1 MATITSLLLPA
12 TGNSNRGR
20 MPYQVELII
29 DLTAQAIDCSAPDT
43 VQCITLPANT
53 HILHAGVQVVE
64 SATMNTGTNATIT
77 LGAADVDEYVTA
89 FDITALT
96 DTALTVTA
104 PSAGNCQLMSL
115 THFIDSMADT
125 SVTVTV
131 PLNALSNG
139 AGGNNTLATRVPPQV
154 RAHDL
159 ASTNATNIGN
169 TTVQFS
175 TAGNHNIYSVV
186 GGLDTFDNIIYNLQF

>member
-1 MATITSLLLPA
+1 MVLVINNLGGFRVYSSSNLPAVGTGPGTSGSANQIANYGVIVAGHDSAVATAEQINKTETYRDPDSFLTLFVVCIYMVERYFVLKLSLLPNITQRRGNIKNGYITSLLLPA

-77 LGAADVDEYVTA
+77 LGCSRRGR
-89 FDITALT
+89 IRH
-96 DTALTVTA
+96 
-104 PSAGNCQLMSL
+104 S
-115 THFIDSMADT
+115 I
-125 SVTVTV
+125 
-131 PLNALSNG
+131 
-139 AGGNNTLATRVPPQV
+139 
-154 RAHDL
+154 
-159 ASTNATNIGN
+159 
-169 TTVQFS
+169 
-175 TAGNHNIYSVV
+175 
-186 GGLDTFDNIIYNLQF
+186 

>member
-20 MPYQVELII
+20 MPYQVELSI
-29 DLTAQAIDCSAPDT
+29 DLTAQAIDCSSADV

-89 FDITALT
+89 FDIDGASDL
-96 DTALTVTA
+96 AYA
-104 PSAGNCQLMSL
+104 PSVTPSAEVVLA
-115 THFIDSMADT
+115 TADT
-125 SVTVTV
+125 LDLTFAGDGATFSAGKLRVY
-131 PLNALSNG
+131 ALLMDVSEQGSSSANEVDRDY
-139 AGGNNTLATRVPPQV
+139 LA
-154 RAHDL
+154 
-159 ASTNATNIGN
+159 
-169 TTVQFS
+169 
-175 TAGNHNIYSVV
+175 
-186 GGLDTFDNIIYNLQF
+186 

>member
-1 MATITSLLLPA
+1 MATLTSLLLPE

-89 FDITALT
+89 FDIDGAS
-96 DTALTVTA
+96 DGAYA
-104 PSAGNCQLMSL
+104 PSVTPSAEVVLA
-115 THFIDSMADT
+115 TADT
-125 SVTVTV
+125 LDLVF
-131 PLNALSNG
+131 AGDG
-139 AGGNNTLATRVPPQV
+139 AT
-154 RAHDL
+154 
-159 ASTNATNIGN
+159 
-169 TTVQFS
+169 F
-175 TAGNHNIYSVV
+175 TAGKLRVYALLMDVSEQGSTSAAEVARDSI
-186 GGLDTFDNIIYNLQF
+186 

>member
-29 DLTAQAIDCSAPDT
+29 DLTAQAIDCSSADV

-89 FDITALT
+89 FDIDGASDL
-96 DTALTVTA
+96 AYA
-104 PSAGNCQLMSL
+104 PSVTPSAEVVLS
-115 THFIDSMADT
+115 SADT
-125 SVTVTV
+125 LDLTFAGDGATFSAGTLRVY
-131 PLNALSNG
+131 ALLMDVSEQG
-139 AGGNNTLATRVPPQV
+139 STSAAEVDRDTLA
-154 RAHDL
+154 
-159 ASTNATNIGN
+159 
-169 TTVQFS
+169 
-175 TAGNHNIYSVV
+175 
-186 GGLDTFDNIIYNLQF
+186 

>member
-64 SATMNTGTNATIT
+64 SATMNTGTNSTIT

-89 FDITALT
+89 FDIDGAS
-96 DTALTVTA
+96 DGAYA
-104 PSAGNCQLMSL
+104 PSVTPSAEVVLA
-115 THFIDSMADT
+115 TADT
-125 SVTVTV
+125 LDLVF
-131 PLNALSNG
+131 AGDG
-139 AGGNNTLATRVPPQV
+139 AT
-154 RAHDL
+154 
-159 ASTNATNIGN
+159 
-169 TTVQFS
+169 F
-175 TAGNHNIYSVV
+175 TAGKLRVYALLMDVSEQGSTSAAEVARDSI
-186 GGLDTFDNIIYNLQF
+186 

>member
-89 FDITALT
+89 FDIDGAS
-96 DTALTVTA
+96 DGAYA
-104 PSAGNCQLMSL
+104 PSVTPSAEVVLA
-115 THFIDSMADT
+115 TADT
-125 SVTVTV
+125 LDLVFAGDGATFTAGKLRVF
-131 PLNALSNG
+131 ALLMDVSEQGSTSANEVDRD
-139 AGGNNTLATRVPPQV
+139 TLA
-154 RAHDL
+154 
-159 ASTNATNIGN
+159 
-169 TTVQFS
+169 
-175 TAGNHNIYSVV
+175 
-186 GGLDTFDNIIYNLQF
+186 

>member
-20 MPYQVELII
+20 MPYQVELSI
-29 DLTAQAIDCSAPDT
+29 DLTAQAIDCSSADV

-89 FDITALT
+89 FDIDGAS
-96 DTALTVTA
+96 DGAYA
-104 PSAGNCQLMSL
+104 PSVTPSAEVVLA
-115 THFIDSMADT
+115 TADT
-125 SVTVTV
+125 LDLTFAGDGATFSAGKLRVY
-131 PLNALSNG
+131 ALLMDVSEQGSSSANEVDRDY
-139 AGGNNTLATRVPPQV
+139 LA
-154 RAHDL
+154 
-159 ASTNATNIGN
+159 
-169 TTVQFS
+169 
-175 TAGNHNIYSVV
+175 
-186 GGLDTFDNIIYNLQF
+186 

>member
-64 SATMNTGTNATIT
+64 SATMNTGTNSTIT
-77 LGAADVDEYVTA
+77 LGAADADEYVTA
-89 FDITALT
+89 FDIDGASDL
-96 DTALTVTA
+96 AYA
-104 PSAGNCQLMSL
+104 PSVTPSAEVVLA
-115 THFIDSMADT
+115 TADT
-125 SVTVTV
+125 LDLVF
-131 PLNALSNG
+131 AGDG
-139 AGGNNTLATRVPPQV
+139 AT
-154 RAHDL
+154 
-159 ASTNATNIGN
+159 
-169 TTVQFS
+169 F
-175 TAGNHNIYSVV
+175 TAGKLRVYALLMDVSEQGSTSAAEVARDSI
-186 GGLDTFDNIIYNLQF
+186 